1 MILGLTSVTNGRRG
15 SGQGVGR
22 FSVPTQRGYRQ
33 ACGVARGLDI
43 VGERWSLLVVR
54 ELLLGPKR
62 FTDLQQALPTAS
74 PNALSDRLRELAD
87 AGVLRR
93 RQLPPPGNVRVY
105 ELTPWG
111 RGLEPIVVALGTWAL
126 AAPPTAEQRFVSVDS
141 AMLSI
146 RTFFVPTPEQHEV
159 TLRIELRD
167 HGPAGVFGVRLTSA
181 GAEVTHEPPE
191 QPDAVLSATT
201 DALLAAFGSADLAG
215 HAAAG
220 AAIIGDP
227 EAVRRLVAG
236 VRVPG
241 ATGQSSN
248 GTPGPRGA
256 GG

>member
-1 MILGLTSVTNGRRG
+1 M
-15 SGQGVGR
+15 
-22 FSVPTQRGYRQ
+22 PTQRGYRQ

-87 AGVLRR
+87 AGVVRR

-105 ELTPWG
+105 ELTAWG

-126 AAPPTAEQRFVSVDS
+126 AAPPTAEQLFVSADS
-141 AMLSI
+141 AMLTI
-146 RTFFVPTPEQHEV
+146 RTYFVPMPEQPEV

-181 GAEVTHEPPE
+181 GAEVTHEPPGE
-191 QPDAVLSATT
+191 PHAVLITTT
-201 DALLAAFGSADLAG
+201 DALLAAFGSDELAG
-215 HAAAG
+215 LVAAG

-227 EAVRRLVAG
+227 GVVRRLVTG

-241 ATGQSSN
+241 ATGQGSN
-248 GTPGPRGA
+248 GTAGPRGA
-256 GG
+256 ADSRQRLPER

>member
-1 MILGLTSVTNGRRG
+1 M
-15 SGQGVGR
+15 
-22 FSVPTQRGYRQ
+22 
-33 ACGVARGLDI
+33 
-43 VGERWSLLVVR
+43 GERWSLLVVR

-62 FTDLQQALPTAS
+62 FTDIQQALPTAS
-74 PNALSDRLRELAD
+74 PNALSDRLRELAE

-126 AAPPTAEQRFVSVDS
+126 AAPPTAEQLFVSADS
-141 AMLSI
+141 AMLTI
-146 RTFFVPTPEQHEV
+146 RTYFVSMPEQPEV

-181 GAEVTHEPPE
+181 GAEITHEPPE
-191 QPDAVLSATT
+191 EPHAVLITTT
-201 DALLAAFGSADLAG
+201 DALLAAFGSEELAG
-215 HAAAG
+215 LVAAG

-227 EAVRRLVAG
+227 EVVRRLVAG

-241 ATGQSSN
+241 ATGQS
-248 GTPGPRGA
+248 
-256 GG
+256 

>member
-1 MILGLTSVTNGRRG
+1 M
-15 SGQGVGR
+15 
-22 FSVPTQRGYRQ
+22 PTQRGYRQ

-105 ELTPWG
+105 ELTAWG

-126 AAPPTAEQRFVSVDS
+126 AAPPTAEQLFVSADS
-141 AMLSI
+141 AMLTI
-146 RTFFVPTPEQHEV
+146 RTFFAPTPEEREA

-167 HGPAGVFGVRLTSA
+167 HGPAGVFGVRLTSP
-181 GAEVTHEPPE
+181 GAEVTHEPPDE
-191 QPDAVLSATT
+191 PDAVLVTTT
-201 DALLAAFGSADLAG
+201 DALLAAFGSDDLTG
-215 HAAAG
+215 LVAAG
-220 AAIIGDP
+220 AVVTGDP
-227 EAVRRLVAG
+227 EVVRRLVAG
-236 VRVPG
+236 TR
-241 ATGQSSN
+241 A
-248 GTPGPRGA
+248 PGPGEIRPTVTR
-256 GG
+256 